1 MMITLCTEF
10 SPRYPMLQTSAANQT
25 QRLIVSFRASAAT
38 ADGLVNRRL
47 GLLTDD
53 ARLRPSAPCLIMARG
68 LDTNMATPNNLF
80 RLLSEFIMLLL
91 GALLILLAAT
101 GRIGFPPRPRGGVA
115 LGAIIIFL
123 GGGGAATRPDAKAA
137 RLEAMVRAGSLAL
150 VGILIL
156 AVPFVP
162 ARNAPQLFILAGGV
176 LVLRGALAAAI
187 SVARR

>member
-1 MMITLCTEF
+1 
-10 SPRYPMLQTSAANQT
+10 MLQTSAADQT
-25 QRLIVSFRASAAT
+25 KQPIVSFRARAAR
-38 ADGLVNRRL
+38 AGDFLNRRL
-47 GLLTDD
+47 GIFAED
-53 ARLRPSAPCLIMARG
+53 AQLRQSAACLIMARG
-68 LDTNMATPNNLF
+68 PDAYMATPNNLF

-101 GRIGFPPRPRGGVA
+101 GRIGLPTRPGGVVA
-115 LGAIIIFL
+115 LGAIFIFW
-123 GGGGAATRPDAKAA
+123 GVRAATRPGPKAA
-137 RLEAMVRAGSLAL
+137 RLETIIRAGSLAL

-162 ARNAPQLFILAGGV
+162 AQRAPQLFILAGGV